1 MNYGHFFRGYFTN
14 SIHDKFHILQAYFV
28 VFNLKSAAR
37 IKFRGERKKKIPQCF
52 LHCAL
57 MPCITLHFSHG
68 FCVDVTIYWLRAKV
82 GVQSSKCTTTER
94 TRKTLF
100 FQNLKHKGFPLC
112 FCFVFLQL
120 CFFYDTLRSTYTTI
134 YFYTVVG
141 LFQPLVLRALQ
152 QVFF

>member
-1 MNYGHFFRGYFTN
+1 MNYGYILLIQFMAN
-14 SIHDKFHILQAYFV
+14 SIFSRHIV

-37 IKFRGERKKKIPQCF
+37 IKFRGERKKNPQCF

-68 FCVDVTIYWLRAKV
+68 FCVDVTIYWLRARV

-94 TRKTLF
+94 TRKTPF

-134 YFYTVVG
+134 YLT
-141 LFQPLVLRALQ
+141 Q
-152 QVFF
+152 